1 MTMRSS
7 ANADGTAQLRPVEV
21 RVPVQSIARYEE
33 LLDPADYAR
42 QLEAVSGAAERLRGR
57 VVWHVNSTA
66 RGGGVA
72 EMMGPLIGCA
82 RGLGVDARW
91 LVVAGTPE
99 FFLVTKRLHNLL
111 HGSPGD
117 GGPLG
122 PSERDLYE
130 RVLRANAV
138 ELEALVRGGDIVV
151 LHDPQTAGLIPAMR
165 RTGAIVVWRSHIG
178 NDDEGDPDVR
188 TGWGFLEPYLREAHA
203 TVFSREAF
211 VPDCCDAGR
220 SRIIRPSID
229 PFSPKNQD
237 LPEDVV
243 RAILVHVGLVEGPAG
258 PAAPV
263 FRRDDGSPGRVD
275 RGVDIIRVGRGPGWD
290 APLVVQAS
298 RWDRLK
304 DHIGVMR
311 GFARLDPAQLGDARL
326 VLAGPAVS
334 GVADDPEGPAVL
346 AEVAAAWRAL
356 PHERRRRVKI
366 AALPMVDVHENAA
379 ILNALQRHATV
390 IVQKS
395 LREGFGLT
403 VTEAMWKARPVLAS
417 DVGGIRDQIDDGRDG
432 VLLPD
437 PADLD
442 GFADALGRLLADP
455 AGARRLGDAARER
468 VRRDFL
474 GLRHLA
480 DYAELME
487 EVTR

>member
-1 MTMRSS
+1 MTTRSGG
-7 ANADGTAQLRPVEV
+7 ARTVMPPLRPVEV
-21 RVPVQSIARYEE
+21 EVPVQSIARFEE
-33 LLDPADYAR
+33 LLDPADHAR
-42 QLEAVSGAAERLRGR
+42 QLEVVSGASRRLRGR

-72 EMMGPLIGCA
+72 EMMGPLIGFA

-91 LVVAGTPE
+91 LVIAGTPE
-99 FFLVTKRLHNLL
+99 FFRITKRLHNML

-117 GGPLG
+117 GGDLG
-122 PSERDLYE
+122 RRERGLYE
-130 RVLRANAV
+130 RVLAANAV
-138 ELEALVRGGDIVV
+138 ELEALVRAGDIVV
-151 LHDPQTAGLIPAMR
+151 LHDPQTAGLVPVLR
-165 RTGAIVVWRSHIG
+165 REGAIVVWRSHIG
-178 NDDEGDPDVR
+178 HDDQDDPEVR
-188 TGWGFLEPYLREAHA
+188 RGWGFLEPYLREAHA
-203 TVFSREAF
+203 TVFSRQAY

-237 LPEDVV
+237 LSEDVV
-243 RAILVHVGLVEGPAG
+243 RAILVHVGLVEGPPG
-258 PAAPV
+258 PALPV
-263 FRRDDGSPGRVD
+263 FHRHDGSPERVD
-275 RGVDIIRVGRGPGWD
+275 RGVDIVRVGRAPSWD

-304 DHIGVMR
+304 DHMGVME
-311 GFARLDPAQLGDARL
+311 GFARLDPAATGDARL
-326 VLAGPAVS
+326 VLAGPAVT

-346 AEVAAAWRAL
+346 SEVLAAWREL
-356 PHERRRRVKI
+356 PHERRHRVQI

-379 ILNALQRHATV
+379 ILNALQRHASV

-395 LREGFGLT
+395 LQEGFGLT

-442 GFADALGRLLADP
+442 GFAAALGRLLADP
-455 AGARRLGDAARER
+455 AAARRLGEAARER

-487 EVTR
+487 EVTT